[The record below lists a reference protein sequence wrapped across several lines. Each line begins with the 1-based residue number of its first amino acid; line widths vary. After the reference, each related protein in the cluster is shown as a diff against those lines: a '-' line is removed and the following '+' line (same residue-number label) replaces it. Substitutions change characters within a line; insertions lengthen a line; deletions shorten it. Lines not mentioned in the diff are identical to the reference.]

1 MLHKIEH
8 ALSFAINSSLCH
20 KKRAFKKVNSVFKE
34 NGFSSMRACMLLS
47 TRSSNKVKCNEAWLL
62 WQSISTSTSWIYVC
76 MLDWTCGN
84 WTEAS
89 VELRLHIII
98 DVNVSH
104 KIQFKFFSLSL
115 FSFQFGAI
123 AAYPHPPNLEW
134 TGNLL
139 VILVVT
145 LSRRLRSIT
154 NFFLANLAVADFC
167 VGIFCVYQNLSLYL
181 IER

>member
-20 KKRAFKKVNSVFKE
+20 KKRAFKKVNSVVKE

-47 TRSSNKVKCNEAWLL
+47 TRSSNKVECNEAWLL
-62 WQSISTSTSWIYVC
+62 WQSISRI
-76 MLDWTCGN
+76 LDWTCGN

-115 FSFQFGAI
+115 SLFSFQFGAI
-123 AAYPHPPNLEW
+123 ATYPHPPNLKW